1 MGLNVLFVHELMNPE
16 IIEKLRGEIA
26 AAQGQEVMARG
37 VVNPETGL
45 IDDVKVLARGHST
58 AAPAI
63 IAAFGPAM
71 VMIHNHPSGRLAPSE
86 ADLRVA
92 SVIGNKGAG
101 FMIVDNAVEDGYMV
115 VEPYMPR
122 ERQRLKTGD
131 IVDFFEPNGSLSRG
145 LTRYEYREQQMEMV
159 RSIVYGFNSRRH
171 LLVEAGTGTGK
182 SMAYLVPA
190 IYWAVTNEEKVVV
203 STNTIN
209 LQEQL
214 FYKDIPLLQKTLT
227 PLLPREFRTV
237 LVKGRKNYICLR
249 KLNYINQGYEEL
261 EPDEKRVMEEINYL
275 VSKEEIGSRS
285 EFPFQPSYEL
295 WEKVAAEAETCLRS
309 KCPHYRGCF
318 LQLARKEAAGA
329 DVLIVNHH
337 LLFADLSVRKER
349 GDGEVAVLPKYRHLI
364 LDEAHNLEHV
374 ATEYLGYQINRYG
387 FMYFLQHMYSTKGH
401 NRQHG
406 LLLGIRDALTKAK
419 ISKEQKD
426 STLGL
431 IDLEI
436 IPVFL
441 KVQDFGHHFFNQI
454 AEFFRHQE
462 NTTENK
468 LRLTRETAN
477 DSLWQELVCPAAD
490 DLQGTMNQLGRKLG
504 ALYDEIEEMKSLPD
518 HDSHLVELEGRLM
531 QLQRMMK
538 AIGFII
544 SQDDDNYVYWV
555 EVFYRKNELSCTI
568 QAAPL
573 DIASEVREN
582 LVEVLDTIVFT
593 SATLAVDG
601 RFDYFRENLGLNHER
616 VDELLVGSPFNYAEQ
631 AMVAVVR
638 DVSAPNM
645 TAYTR
650 EVQACLQE
658 LLEVMRGRTLV
669 LFTSYRALNTFYEGL
684 KEPLEAKGILIYKQ
698 GDSSR
703 QQIIQNF
710 KEGDRGV
717 IFGTAS
723 FWEGIDIQGE
733 DLSCVVIMKLP
744 FQVPSEP
751 VVEARV
757 ERMEAA
763 GKDSFSKFMLPNAV
777 IKFKQGF
784 GRLVRSKEDRGVV
797 VVFDPRIYTKSY
809 GKVFLRSLPQNTAI
823 CINSFEDISKKVK
836 QFFAV

>member
-1 MGLNVLFVHELMNPE
+1 MGLNRLLVHELMNPE
-16 IIEKLRGEIA
+16 TIEKLRSEIA
-26 AAQGQEVMARG
+26 AAEGQEVMARG
-37 VVNPETGL
+37 VINPGTGL
-45 IDDVKVLARGHST
+45 IDSLKVLARGHST

-63 IAAFGPAM
+63 VAAFGPAM
-71 VMIHNHPSGRLAPSE
+71 VMIHNHPSGRLVPSE

-101 FMIVDNAVEDGYMV
+101 FLIVDNAVEDGYLV
-115 VEPYMPR
+115 VEPYLPK
-122 ERQRLKTGD
+122 ERQRLKAGE
-131 IVDFFEPNGSLSRG
+131 IVDFFKPGGSLSRG
-145 LTRYEYREQQMEMV
+145 LTRYEYRDQQMEMV
-159 RSIVYGFNSRRH
+159 RSIVYAFNSRRH
-171 LLVEAGTGTGK
+171 LLAEAGTGTGK

-190 IYWAVTNEEKVVV
+190 IQWAVTNEDKVVV

-214 FYKDIPLLQKTLT
+214 YYKDIPLLQKTLT
-227 PLLPREFRTV
+227 PLLSREFRTV

-249 KLNYINQGYEEL
+249 KLNYVNQGYEEL
-261 EPDEKRVMEEINYL
+261 EPEEERMMQEINFQ
-275 VSKEEIGSRS
+275 VFQKEVGSRS
-285 EFPFQPSYEL
+285 ELPFQPANDL

-364 LDEAHNLEHV
+364 LDEAHNLENV

-387 FMYFLQHMYSTKGH
+387 FMYFLQHLYNTKGAG
-401 NRQHG
+401 RQHG
-406 LLLGIRDALTKAK
+406 LLLGIREALTAGR
-419 ISKEQKD
+419 ISKEAKE
-426 STLGL
+426 SALRL
-431 IDLEI
+431 IDLEMV
-436 IPVFL
+436 PVFL
-441 KVQDFGHHFFNQI
+441 KVQEFGHHFFNQI

-462 NTTENK
+462 NTAENK
-468 LRLTRETAN
+468 LRLTKETA
-477 DSLWQELVCPAAD
+477 SHPLWEELVCPAAD
-490 DLQGTMNQLGRKLG
+490 DLQGTMNQFGRKLG
-504 ALYDEIEEMKSLPD
+504 ALYDLIEEMESLPD
-518 HDSHLVELEGRLM
+518 HDSLLVELEGRLM

-544 SQDDDNYVYWV
+544 SQDDENYVYWV
-555 EVFYRKNELSCTI
+555 EVYYRKNELSCTI

-573 DIASEVREN
+573 DIAGEVRES
-582 LVEVLDTIVFT
+582 LVESLDTIIFT

-601 RFDYFRENLGLNHER
+601 RFDYARENLGLAHER

-638 DVSAPNM
+638 DIPAPNM

-650 EVQACLQE
+650 EVQDCLKE

-669 LFTSYRALNTFYEGL
+669 LFTSYRALNTCYEGL
-684 KEPLEAKGILIYKQ
+684 KEPLAAKGIQIYKQ
-698 GDSSR
+698 GESSR

-710 KEGDRGV
+710 KEGERGV

-723 FWEGIDIQGE
+723 FWEGIDIQGD

-763 GKDSFSKFMLPNAV
+763 GKDSFFQFMLPNAV

-784 GRLVRSKEDRGVV
+784 GRLVRSKEDRGIV

-809 GKVFLRSLPQNTAI
+809 GKVFLRSLPHNTAI
-823 CINSFEDISKKVK
+823 IINSFEDISKKVK
-836 QFFAV
+836 QFFNV